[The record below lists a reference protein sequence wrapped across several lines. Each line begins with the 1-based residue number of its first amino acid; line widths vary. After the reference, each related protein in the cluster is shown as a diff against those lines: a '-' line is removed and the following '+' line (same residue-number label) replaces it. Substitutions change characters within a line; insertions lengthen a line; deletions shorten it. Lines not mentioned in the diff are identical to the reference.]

1 MSIPNICHFC
11 YATALF
17 GPVKSTLKSAQ
28 VRNKIANISP
38 AWQKLRYRPLV
49 SNISFGNE
57 TTVKKVKSQLWFG
70 WILWTDKK
78 TLRLMLRFLVVWAAW
93 GKWVSAVK
101 MWSSL
106 NVSLSWPMLL
116 LVLDMCWSPYVW
128 SQICVRQEHK
138 NNTKLASFGLSW
150 PMQSMLLL
158 VLEICWICTRQEQH
172 KIDKIQPF
180 FANVA
185 PLDLALPD
193 MCACYTEK

>member
-70 WILWTDKK
+70 WILWTD
-78 TLRLMLRFLVVWAAW
+78 TNPEIDVEVSGCLGSMGEMSERCQNVVE
-93 GKWVSAVK
+93 
-101 MWSSL
+101 L
-106 NVSLSWPMLL
+106 ECQP
-116 LVLDMCWSPYVW
+116 VL
-128 SQICVRQEHK
+128 
-138 NNTKLASFGLSW
+138 
-150 PMQSMLLL
+150 
-158 VLEICWICTRQEQH
+158 
-172 KIDKIQPF
+172 
-180 FANVA
+180 ANVA
-185 PLDLALPD
+185 PSTRSPMSGGGSVPDRNIRTTQNWQLLACLGQ
-193 MCACYTEK
+193 CCS

>member
-70 WILWTDKK
+70 WILWTD
-78 TLRLMLRFLVVWAAW
+78 TNPEIDVEVSGCLGSMGEMSERCQNVVELECQPVLA
-93 GKWVSAVK
+93 
-101 MWSSL
+101 
-106 NVSLSWPMLL
+106 NVTRY
-116 LVLDMCWSPYVW
+116 VLIPYVW
-128 SQICVRQEHK
+128 WWICVRQEHK

>member
-1 MSIPNICHFC
+1 MGEMSERCQNVVELECQPVLANVAPSTRYVLIPYAWKWIC
-11 YATALF
+11 A
-17 GPVKSTLKSAQ
+17 
-28 VRNKIANISP
+28 
-38 AWQKLRYRPLV
+38 
-49 SNISFGNE
+49 
-57 TTVKKVKSQLWFG
+57 
-70 WILWTDKK
+70 
-78 TLRLMLRFLVVWAAW
+78 
-93 GKWVSAVK
+93 
-101 MWSSL
+101 
-106 NVSLSWPMLL
+106 
-116 LVLDMCWSPYVW
+116 
-128 SQICVRQEHK
+128 RQEHK

>member
-78 TLRLMLRFLVVWAAW
+78 TLRLMLRFLVVWAAR

-116 LVLDMCWSPYVW
+116 LAPMSGRGSVPDRNIRTTQNWQL
-128 SQICVRQEHK
+128 
-138 NNTKLASFGLSW
+138 LACLGQCCS
-150 PMQSMLLL
+150 
-158 VLEICWICTRQEQH
+158 
-172 KIDKIQPF
+172 
-180 FANVA
+180 
-185 PLDLALPD
+185 
-193 MCACYTEK
+193 